1 MELYE
6 LFNQGKQM
14 NTEHKR
20 LKDLIQQLSNSNK
33 QLRDTEP
40 SSDSQKDQTDKQI
53 LDNQERKKRAELDK
67 IELQKREKNNLKE
80 DLTLFIK
87 TNYGLL
93 RKLGLI
99 KSQAHYSYEV
109 LGRCRTY
116 FNTVITED
124 RTPPL
129 SMLSRISDTITQYIQ
144 LYEVENVDLHIAH
157 LLQEQLAKCN
167 TLIGKYINQLMV
179 R

>member
-1 MELYE
+1 MKPEY
-6 LFNQGKQM
+6 
-14 NTEHKR
+14 KR
-20 LKDLIQQLSNSNK
+20 IKDMIQQLTNSNK
-33 QLRDTEP
+33 QLRDVEPTSETE
-40 SSDSQKDQTDKQI
+40 KENIDQQI
-53 LDNQERKKRAELDK
+53 LANQERKKRAELEK
-67 IELQKREKNNLKE
+67 LELQKQELKE
-80 DLTLFIK
+80 DLTHFIK
-87 TNYGLL
+87 NNYGLL

-129 SMLSRISDTITQYIQ
+129 NMLSRISDAITQYIQ
-144 LYEVENVDLHIAH
+144 LYEMENGDLHIAH

-167 TLIGKYINQLMV
+167 TLIGKYINQLMT

>member
-1 MELYE
+1 MKPEY
-6 LFNQGKQM
+6 
-14 NTEHKR
+14 KR
-20 LKDLIQQLSNSNK
+20 IRDMIQQLANSNK
-33 QLRDTEP
+33 QLRDVEPTSDTE
-40 SSDSQKDQTDKQI
+40 KENIDQQI
-53 LDNQERKKRAELDK
+53 LANQERKKRAELDK
-67 IELQKREKNNLKE
+67 INLKKQ
-80 DLTLFIK
+80 DLKEELTHFIK
-87 TNYGLL
+87 NNYGLL

-99 KSQAHYSYEV
+99 KSQAQYSYEV

-129 SMLSRISDTITQYIQ
+129 NMLSRISDTITQYIQ
-144 LYEVENVDLHIAH
+144 LYEMDDGDLHIAH

-167 TLIGKYINQLMV
+167 TLIGKYINQLMT

>member
-1 MELYE
+1 MKPEY
-6 LFNQGKQM
+6 
-14 NTEHKR
+14 KR
-20 LKDLIQQLSNSNK
+20 IKDMIQQLANSNK
-33 QLRDTEP
+33 QLRDIEP
-40 SSDSQKDQTDKQI
+40 TSDAEKENIDQQI
-53 LDNQERKKRAELDK
+53 LSNQERKKRAELEK
-67 IELQKREKNNLKE
+67 IELQKQELKE
-80 DLTLFIK
+80 NLIHFIK
-87 TNYGLL
+87 NNYGLL

-129 SMLSRISDTITQYIQ
+129 NMLSRISDTISQYIQ
-144 LYEVENVDLHIAH
+144 LYEMENGDLHIAH

-167 TLIGKYINQLMV
+167 TLIGKYINQLMT

>member
-1 MELYE
+1 M
-6 LFNQGKQM
+6 
-14 NTEHKR
+14 
-20 LKDLIQQLSNSNK
+20 IQQLTNSNK
-33 QLRDTEP
+33 QLRDIEPATETE
-40 SSDSQKDQTDKQI
+40 KENIDQQI
-53 LDNQERKKRAELDK
+53 LANQERKKRAELQK
-67 IELQKREKNNLKE
+67 IELQKQELKE
-80 DLTLFIK
+80 DLTHFIK
-87 TNYGLL
+87 NNYGLL

-129 SMLSRISDTITQYIQ
+129 NMLSRISDTIAQYIQ
-144 LYEVENVDLHIAH
+144 LYEMENGDLHIAH
-157 LLQEQLAKCN
+157 LLQEQLAKCH
-167 TLIGKYINQLMV
+167 TLIGKYINQLMT

>member
-1 MELYE
+1 MKPEY
-6 LFNQGKQM
+6 
-14 NTEHKR
+14 KR
-20 LKDLIQQLSNSNK
+20 IRDMIQQLANSNK
-33 QLRDTEP
+33 QLRDVEPTSDTE
-40 SSDSQKDQTDKQI
+40 KENIDQQI
-53 LDNQERKKRAELDK
+53 LQNQERKKRAELDK
-67 IELQKREKNNLKE
+67 INLKKQ
-80 DLTLFIK
+80 DLKEELTHFIK
-87 TNYGLL
+87 NNYGLL

-144 LYEVENVDLHIAH
+144 LYEMENGDLHIAH
-157 LLQEQLAKCN
+157 LLQEQLTKCN
-167 TLIGKYINQLMV
+167 TLIGKYVNQLMT